1 MWRRREFHWNPFAHQ
16 APAAHP
22 NHDPTSLWRS
32 THGWNQSGTCRI
44 GGLGDWGIG
53 VMKNQTQYIPR
64 ISRMTISYHFYNTR
78 GIWGNFQVGCGSRST
93 EKIGFHHIRHHQAT
107 NNKVAAS
114 EARTVAWWH
123 LSPSE
128 AYHHG
133 WKPPWPIG
141 SPSTRDPYLHLPTVE
156 RRQIQPYPRVPGS
169 PGCEVGISHLLG
181 QPVHLWRCH
190 DLGQAWWFVDLIP
203 CEGLIFRRF

>member
-1 MWRRREFHWNPFAHQ
+1 MHPHSCTCEGAREFHWNPDPNSWKPFHAPT

-44 GGLGDWGIG
+44 GWGLGDWGVG
-53 VMKNQTQYIPR
+53 LMKNHTQDIPR
-64 ISRMTISYHFYNTR
+64 ISK
-78 GIWGNFQVGCGSRST
+78 IWGNFQVGCGSQST
-93 EKIGFHHIRHHQAT
+93 SIGLHHIRHHQAT

-128 AYHHG
+128 AYRHG

-141 SPSTRDPYLHLPTVE
+141 SPSTRDSTYLYLPTVE
-156 RRQIQPYPRVPGS
+156 RQIQPYPRWRVPRLWSWHLASFGS
-169 PGCEVGISHLLG
+169 TNP
-181 QPVHLWRCH
+181 PVRCRE
-190 DLGQAWWFVDLIP
+190 LGQAWWFVDLIP
-203 CEGLIFRRF
+203 C